1 MIAVLDGRSLTDDV
15 LITTMC
21 LVEQTLNA
29 RPLTSGSDDP
39 DDLEAL
45 TPNHFLLGKGKF
57 SDPFPTRFS
66 TLHGLATGIQSV
78 ASLFRYDLDQ
88 MD

>member
-1 MIAVLDGRSLTDDV
+1 MIAVSDGQSLTDDV
-15 LITTMC
+15 FITTMC

-29 RPLTSGSDDP
+29 RPLTSVSDDS

-45 TPNHFLLGKGKF
+45 TPNHFFIGKNKF
-57 SDPFPTRFS
+57 SVTFPTRRS
-66 TLHGLATGIQSV
+66 TLHGLETGIQSV
-78 ASLFRYDLDQ
+78 ASLFSYDLDQ

>member
-1 MIAVLDGRSLTDDV
+1 MEESENDWSEIVKKAMIAVLDGRSLTDDV

-29 RPLTSGSDDP
+29 RPLTSVSDDP

-45 TPNHFLLGKGKF
+45 TFPNGK
-57 SDPFPTRFS
+57 S
-66 TLHGLATGIQSV
+66 
-78 ASLFRYDLDQ
+78 
-88 MD
+88 